1 MVLKDVVGLLAGVL
15 ISSVVTAQ
23 NAVDQKFKRYNKVG
37 NLKVDTT
44 FNRSYLNDFMVPYQE
59 FTDLHDCKIKIRN
72 KKIKTTMAAR
82 PNFFSLLLGKK
93 SRRYV
98 ILVNKKETFKGVHL
112 KDVPSEARIGLFAHE
127 LMHIRD
133 YESRK
138 LTGVMERGIQ
148 YLTHKGKKK
157 VEHYTDS
164 LTIAA
169 GFGQHL
175 YHWASFVLHDSE
187 ASDEYKYY
195 KSKIYM
201 SPVGILNQIEESYF
215 VDQ

>member
-1 MVLKDVVGLLAGVL
+1 MVLKDVVGLITGVF
-15 ISSVVTAQ
+15 ISSIVTAQ
-23 NAVDQKFKRYNKVG
+23 NTVAQKVKRYNRVG
-37 NLKVDTT
+37 NLKIDTS
-44 FNRSYLNDFMVPYQE
+44 FNSNYLNDFMVPYQE
-59 FTDLHDCKIKIRN
+59 FADLHNCKIKIRN
-72 KKIKTTMAAR
+72 KNIKTTMAAR
-82 PNFFSLLLGKK
+82 PHFLSLLLGKRN
-93 SRRYV
+93 RRYV
-98 ILVNKKETFKGVHL
+98 ILVNKKETFKGVHI
-112 KDVPSEARIGLFAHE
+112 KNVPSDARIGLFAHE

-138 LTGVMERGIQ
+138 VTGVMKRGFQ
-148 YLTHKGKKK
+148 YLTQAGKKN

-175 YHWASFVLHDSE
+175 YEWASYVLHDSD

-201 SPVGILNQIEESYF
+201 SPVCILNQIEESYLK
-215 VDQ
+215 Q